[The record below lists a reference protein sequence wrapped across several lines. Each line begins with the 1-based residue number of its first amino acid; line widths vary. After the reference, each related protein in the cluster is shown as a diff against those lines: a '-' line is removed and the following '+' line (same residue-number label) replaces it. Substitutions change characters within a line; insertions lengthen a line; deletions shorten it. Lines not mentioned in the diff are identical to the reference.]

1 MKRLLVM
8 LCMQVG
14 LVATCF
20 AQAPKGDLQLKNISD
35 TFLLPTRSLILKGD
49 FNPQDALLQ
58 LFPGKHYRWLTDGKY
73 VTEMINWKCKTC
85 KPKKYQDVNGP
96 GENDGFQDFPN
107 EDGVATRLLNVMDF
121 KDSSGLQYKVMSFNH
136 SIFDKEGF
144 QGTRLVGGLL
154 GLAKFVRTDQGW
166 HLRMFTP
173 VIKAYGDYS
182 ACPEP
187 KPLLIGVD
195 QYAFMLEHSSG
206 MGDGPFHET
215 YYLIAGIN
223 GAYQQVMAV
232 YDIQRLVDEDKAGVS
247 SNWKSTYSVPPSDKK
262 YFRDIVVTTTGTAIA
277 TDAEGLPEGVNVLL
291 KGKKTVRFVKER
303 RFVYKNPTK
312 GYELQLPAKVS
323 LAK

>member
-1 MKRLLVM
+1 MKRLFVM
-8 LCMQVG
+8 LCMQVV
-14 LVATCF
+14 LTLTCF
-20 AQAPKGDLQLKNISD
+20 AQAPKGDLQLKNIND
-35 TFLLPTRSLILKGD
+35 TFLLPTRNLILNSD
-49 FNPQDALLQ
+49 FNPQEALLQ
-58 LFPGKHYRWLTDGKY
+58 LFPGKHYRLVDGKN
-73 VTEMINWKCKTC
+73 VNEMINWKCKTC
-85 KPKKYQDVNGP
+85 MPKRYEDVNGP
-96 GENDGFQDFPN
+96 GENDGFQDFPKA
-107 EDGVATRLLNVMDF
+107 EGIATRLLNVMDF

-136 SIFDKEGF
+136 SVFHKEGF

-182 ACPEP
+182 ACPAP
-187 KPLLIGVD
+187 KPLQIGAD

-232 YDIQRLVDEDKAGVS
+232 HDIQQLVDEDKTGIA
-247 SNWKSTYSVPPSDKK
+247 SNWKSTYSVPASDKK

-277 TDAEGLPEGVNVLL
+277 TDAGGLPKGVDALL
-291 KGKKTVRFVKER
+291 QGKKKIHFVQER
-303 RFVYKNPTK
+303 RFVYKGPAK
-312 GYELQLPAKVS
+312 GYEQLPAQVR